1 MEYIFLSSYRL
12 FLGGCCL
19 ILTIYPWGKGN
30 SQSLHAG
37 AAQHTLHPMQDS
49 LYFAGAE
56 RNRKFIDV
64 EDGLYVKAV
73 ALERGDTSMA
83 ILTFDCIGLMYPEL
97 VRIRERVKQLI
108 PGFTTEHLVMSSTH
122 THTGPDVV
130 GLWGKDQMSSGI
142 NDIFL
147 DSLVE
152 WSAKTVSMAWQSRV
166 PVSIDLATGQFGED
180 WVRNISEPE
189 LIDRTVSVIRLR
201 DSINRN
207 IATLTNF
214 ACHPTILI
222 GVTKGGSADYVAGYY
237 QYLDSV
243 QGGVNLFLQGAIGGW
258 VQPEDVPRAYANAI
272 HYGRELGRYTSA
284 IICQGIRSS
293 TDRLVLRRQ
302 TLNLPVRNEGFRLLS
317 QIGVIKRT
325 FAETVPTEIACFRIG
340 DALFATHPG
349 ETSPALSLTTRSLM
363 QNSGPRFVLGLGMDA
378 LGYILKPTYFV
389 PKNLIPHSPYLT
401 SMSLG
406 PDTFPEVEN
415 ALKILLSLPY

>member
-152 WSAKTVSMAWQSRV
+152 WSAKTVNGMAKQS
-166 PVSIDLATGQFGED
+166 
-180 WVRNISEPE
+180 
-189 LIDRTVSVIRLR
+189 
-201 DSINRN
+201 
-207 IATLTNF
+207 
-214 ACHPTILI
+214 
-222 GVTKGGSADYVAGYY
+222 
-237 QYLDSV
+237 
-243 QGGVNLFLQGAIGGW
+243 
-258 VQPEDVPRAYANAI
+258 
-272 HYGRELGRYTSA
+272 
-284 IICQGIRSS
+284 
-293 TDRLVLRRQ
+293 
-302 TLNLPVRNEGFRLLS
+302 
-317 QIGVIKRT
+317 
-325 FAETVPTEIACFRIG
+325 
-340 DALFATHPG
+340 PG
-349 ETSPALSLTTRSLM
+349 EP
-363 QNSGPRFVLGLGMDA
+363 
-378 LGYILKPTYFV
+378 
-389 PKNLIPHSPYLT
+389 
-401 SMSLG
+401 
-406 PDTFPEVEN
+406 
-415 ALKILLSLPY
+415 